1 MKGILGR
8 KAGMTEVFT
17 ADGKLIPVTVIEV
30 QSNVVT
36 QIKTVEKDGYDAIQL
51 GAFDKKEK
59 ASNNPEKGHAK
70 KANTSPKRFLKEIRG
85 IDTNSYTLGQVIEA
99 DVFQNGDTVDVTG
112 TSKGKGFQGVIKRHG
127 QVDVDMENKCILVSG
142 NVPGPKNS
150 FVFIKEAIKGSK
162 NTPVELISYEE
173 SVAETEEVTPANE
186 VVENDAV
193 VEETNVEATET
204 TTDKEEVSE

>member
-1 MKGILGR
+1 MRVL
-8 KAGMTEVFT
+8 
-17 ADGKLIPVTVIEV
+17 
-30 QSNVVT
+30 
-36 QIKTVEKDGYDAIQL
+36 
-51 GAFDKKEK
+51 
-59 ASNNPEKGHAK
+59 
-70 KANTSPKRFLKEIRG
+70 
-85 IDTNSYTLGQVIEA
+85 
-99 DVFQNGDTVDVTG
+99 
-112 TSKGKGFQGVIKRHG
+112 KGKKLPGHMGNEQITIQNLMV
-127 QVDVDMENKCILVSG
+127 VDVDMENKCILVSG